1 MHSMHEAGQTPEGKL
16 GHNSLRRREIAER
29 NSFTRQFKLAVA
41 AALLPLLAACA
52 GPAPEL
58 RAAVEVKLL
67 AQRFPRLPPHA

>member
-1 MHSMHEAGQTPEGKL
+1 M
-16 GHNSLRRREIAER
+16 AER

-52 GPAPEL
+52 GPAPDI

-67 AQRFPRLPPHA
+67 AFNDFHGYLRTHSPISRDSGSRVRRVE